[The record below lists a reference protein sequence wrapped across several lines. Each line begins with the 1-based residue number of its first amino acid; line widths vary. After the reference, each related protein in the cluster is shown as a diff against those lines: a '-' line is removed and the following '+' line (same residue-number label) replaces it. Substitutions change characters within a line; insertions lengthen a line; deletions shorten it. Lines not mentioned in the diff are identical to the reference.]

1 LSRCQ
6 MSRSTL
12 AGETAPMGHR
22 AAAAAGD
29 EPLWINMNKSAF

>member
-6 MSRSTL
+6 TSRSTL

-29 EPLWINMNKSAF
+29 EPLWINMKKSSF